1 MIEIYSTSPK
11 REEKTKI
18 KGKKRAHGVSSSKES
33 FASSLESNIRF
44 KIEGSLE
51 ELLEDLSDQE
61 KKFLEKQD
69 LFELAKYRA
78 LVQHILKLAMDEG
91 YRTTVLKRGRS
102 DRSDFL
108 IVEKINEKIDEI
120 QRNVTKAA
128 AFNLLKEIDEI
139 RGMILD
145 LLY

>member
-18 KGKKRAHGVSSSKES
+18 KGKKRTQGVSSSRETFS
-33 FASSLESNIRF
+33 SSLESNIRF
-44 KIEGSLE
+44 KIEGSFE
-51 ELLEDLSDQE
+51 ELMEDLKDQE
-61 KKFLEKQD
+61 KQFVEKQD
-69 LFELAKYRA
+69 LFELAKYKA

-91 YRTTVLKRGRS
+91 YRTTVLRRGRS

-108 IVEKINEKIDEI
+108 IVQKINEKIEEI
-120 QRNVTKAA
+120 QRNITGAS

>member
-18 KGKKRAHGVSSSKES
+18 RGKKKTHGVASARES
-33 FASSLESNIRF
+33 FTSSLESNIRF

-51 ELLEDLSDQE
+51 ELMEDLAEQE

-78 LVQHILKLAMDEG
+78 LVQHILKVSVDEG
-91 YRTTVLKRGRS
+91 FRTSVLKRGRS
-102 DRSDFL
+102 DKSDFL
-108 IVEKINEKIDEI
+108 IIQKINEKIDEI
-120 QRNVTKAA
+120 QRKITNAA

-139 RGMILD
+139 RGLILD